1 MPDLS
6 YEKQHS
12 NFKYV
17 IGIDEVGR
25 GPWAGPVVACASVIL
40 ENSDL
45 PSEITDSKKLTDKKR
60 KVINEV
66 LIEKV
71 PYHLGIVDAP
81 TIDELNILQATFL
94 AMYKALEGLKQKL
107 NIADDEYY
115 VLVDGNKIPPFE
127 AFKNAEYIV
136 KGDSASLTIAAS
148 SILAKVYRDELMA
161 EYAETFPY
169 YAWEKNAGYGT
180 KAHQEGLAEHGITN
194 LHRKSF
200 KPIAKIIAELEG

>member
-127 AFKNAEYIV
+127 AFKNAECIV

>member
-107 NIADDEYY
+107 NITDDEYY

-127 AFKNAEYIV
+127 AFKNAECIV

-180 KAHQEGLAEHGITN
+180 KAHQEGLAEHGITD

>member
-127 AFKNAEYIV
+127 AFKNAECIV

-180 KAHQEGLAEHGITN
+180 KAHQEGLAEHGITD

>member
-127 AFKNAEYIV
+127 AFKNAECIV

-194 LHRKSF
+194 IHRKSF

>member
-107 NIADDEYY
+107 NITDDEYY

-127 AFKNAEYIV
+127 AFKNAECIV

>member
-6 YEKQHS
+6 YEKKHS
-12 NFKYV
+12 NYKYV

-127 AFKNAEYIV
+127 AFKNAECIV
-136 KGDSASLTIAAS
+136 KGDSASLTIATS